1 MSPPARSAEV
11 FFTGG
16 RYLMHEKVFFLG
28 QVVSDFSLSSFC
40 LLSVKD
46 VEVQVLIGLFQVQLG
61 KSKVLITASHQY
73 IWPTSYLCI
82 LRVRIYG

>member
-1 MSPPARSAEV
+1 MEV

-16 RYLMHEKVFFLG
+16 RYLMHEKVFSALI
-28 QVVSDFSLSSFC
+28 VSDFSLSSFC

-61 KSKVLITASHQY
+61 K
-73 IWPTSYLCI
+73 
-82 LRVRIYG
+82 